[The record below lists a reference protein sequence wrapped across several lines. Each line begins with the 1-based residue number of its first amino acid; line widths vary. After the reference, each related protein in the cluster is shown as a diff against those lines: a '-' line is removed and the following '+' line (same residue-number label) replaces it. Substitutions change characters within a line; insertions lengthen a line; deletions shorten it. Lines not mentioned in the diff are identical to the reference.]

1 MKKLFLLLFLLLVS
15 NLSFSQVEISS
26 RLQDALNTA
35 NPNDYIKVIVLL
47 RSQVDFV
54 SLDQQLVSKKV
65 NIQQRAFQ
73 VITALKENAE
83 NTQSSLKNYLSVKS
97 STSDVFTFQSFWI
110 SNMFVV
116 EAKPQII
123 NELMNRPDVAE
134 IDLDAILELD
144 RPKEVEDYVDGIE
157 SVEPGLKIINAHLLW
172 AQGITGQ
179 GRLVMDIDT
188 GVHPNHP
195 ALNFK
200 WRGTHVP
207 SSQAWFDPLGTTV
220 PSDCDGHG
228 SHTMGTM
235 VGYSPST
242 GDTVGVAPDAE

>member
-83 NTQSSLKNYLSVKS
+83 NTQSSLKII
-97 STSDVFTFQSFWI
+97 FQL
-110 SNMFVV
+110 N
-116 EAKPQII
+116 
-123 NELMNRPDVAE
+123 
-134 IDLDAILELD
+134 
-144 RPKEVEDYVDGIE
+144 
-157 SVEPGLKIINAHLLW
+157 HLL
-172 AQGITGQ
+172 QMC
-179 GRLVMDIDT
+179 LLS
-188 GVHPNHP
+188 NH
-195 ALNFK
+195 
-200 WRGTHVP
+200 
-207 SSQAWFDPLGTTV
+207 S
-220 PSDCDGHG
+220 
-228 SHTMGTM
+228 
-235 VGYSPST
+235 GYQT
-242 GDTVGVAPDAE
+242 CLW

>member
-144 RPKEVEDYVDGIE
+144 RPKEVEGYVDGIE

-200 WRGTHVP
+200 MERNTCALK
-207 SSQAWFDPLGTTV
+207 SSLV
-220 PSDCDGHG
+220 
-228 SHTMGTM
+228 
-235 VGYSPST
+235 
-242 GDTVGVAPDAE
+242 